1 MKRDEFKLRILK
13 FGNNIIDS
21 YFPENNMI
29 DRTGSSMLK
38 YILKN
43 KINDFD
49 NILSMFTKSDN
60 EIDIED
66 FIEFM
71 KENMIG
77 SGLRVNLQDYIP
89 ENSFL
94 SGIIPNRTLLIT
106 KDDLNCFLHST

>member
-1 MKRDEFKLRILK
+1 MKSDEFKLKVLK
-13 FGNNIIDS
+13 FGNNLIDS
-21 YFPENNMI
+21 YFPDNNMI

-49 NILSMFTKSDN
+49 SMLSLFENSEH
-60 EIDIED
+60 EIDIDE

-77 SGLRVNLQDYIP
+77 SGLRINLHDYIP
-89 ENSFL
+89 EKSFL
-94 SGIIPNRTLLIT
+94 SSIVPDRTLLIT
-106 KDDLNCFLHST
+106 KDDLNCFLHS